1 MAILTSLHHVTRYTY
16 DRPVTLGP
24 QVIRLRPAPHTRVR
38 IPSYSLKVKPD
49 LHFENWQQDPF
60 GNWLARYVFQEKT
73 IEYSVTVDLLAEI
86 AVFNPFDFF
95 VEPSAELFPFTY
107 GEELKRAHAA
117 YLAPEPAGRKFA
129 AYVSSLVR
137 KPYNT
142 VNFLV
147 ELNQKLSQDIR
158 YLIRMEPGVQAP
170 EETLALKSGSCRD
183 TGWLLVHTLRH
194 LGLAARFVSGYLI
207 QLKPD
212 LKALDGPAGT

>member
-107 GEELKRAHAA
+107 GEELKRDLAA
-117 YLAPEPAGRKFA
+117 YLAPGRLGREIRHLAPSLAPDPAGRKFA
-129 AYVSSLVR
+129 AYGPNLVP
-137 KPYNT
+137 KPYHP
-142 VNFLV
+142 VNF
-147 ELNQKLSQDIR
+147 
-158 YLIRMEPGVQAP
+158 
-170 EETLALKSGSCRD
+170 
-183 TGWLLVHTLRH
+183 
-194 LGLAARFVSGYLI
+194 
-207 QLKPD
+207 
-212 LKALDGPAGT
+212 